1 MSEAITNEPEVRIE
15 RRNRLAILTLNR
27 PRMANA
33 QGLTFGSALLD
44 ALNEVE
50 DDDAVSAIV
59 LTGAG
64 TVFCGGGKIGE
75 TMKIADVD
83 MEEQFRAVRN
93 AFRAVERIREIEL
106 PVVCALNGGA
116 IGGGAA
122 LAMACDLVVAAENAF
137 YSFPFGLL
145 GASAVDMGCSYMLPR
160 LVGTARARQIML
172 TGAQV
177 SAQQGLADG
186 LFIDVV
192 PAGKVLEAAEKVAGS
207 IIAAGSRRAVAG
219 TKLALLRGETTEYS
233 TVSDYELYVQCY
245 MLNTPEHSRRL
256 KAFVER
262 RKTASLAN
270 E

>member
-1 MSEAITNEPEVRIE
+1 MSDIDTTEPEVLIE
-15 RRNRLAILTLNR
+15 RRNQLAVLTLNR
-27 PRMANA
+27 PRLANA
-33 QGLTFGSALLD
+33 QGLTFGTALIGALD
-44 ALNEVE
+44 QVE
-50 DDDAVSAIV
+50 DDDSVCAIV

-64 TVFCGGGKIGE
+64 KVFCGGGKLGE
-75 TMKIADVD
+75 TMKADYVD
-83 MEEQFRAVRN
+83 MEEQLRAVRN

-122 LAMACDLVVAAENAF
+122 LAMACDLVVAAESAF

-177 SAQQGLADG
+177 SAQQGLIDG
-186 LFIDVV
+186 LFIEVV
-192 PAGKVLEAAEKVAGS
+192 PAENVLSAAEKLAGS
-207 IIAAGSRRAVAG
+207 IVAAGSRRAVAG

-233 TVSDYELYVQCY
+233 TVVDYELYLQCY
-245 MLNTPEHSRRL
+245 MLNTPEHKLRV
-256 KAFVER
+256 KAFVDR
-262 RKTASLAN
+262 RKARSRAA